1 MLNQVLIGLALP
13 FSWLKQHKQKYELFV
28 KGNKKMKPSHI
39 EMTLAGQIF
48 DVEEMNSS
56 KRD

>member
-13 FSWLKQHKQKYELFV
+13 FSWLKQHKQRNELFV
-28 KGNKKMKPSHI
+28 KGNKKMKPGHI

-48 DVEEMNSS
+48 
-56 KRD
+56 

>member
-1 MLNQVLIGLALP
+1 MFVVYRG
-13 FSWLKQHKQKYELFV
+13 LKQHKQKYELFV

-48 DVEEMNSS
+48 
-56 KRD
+56 

>member
-13 FSWLKQHKQKYELFV
+13 FSWLKKHKQKYELFV

-48 DVEEMNSS
+48 
-56 KRD
+56 

>member
-1 MLNQVLIGLALP
+1 
-13 FSWLKQHKQKYELFV
+13 KYELFV

-48 DVEEMNSS
+48 
-56 KRD
+56 

>member
-1 MLNQVLIGLALP
+1 MIVSIGRALP
-13 FSWLKQHKQKYELFV
+13 FSLLKQHKQKNDLFV

-48 DVEEMNSS
+48 
-56 KRD
+56 